1 MVFVV
6 MARYPKAKIRRRRS
20 WDMEHCRDPVPDGAV
35 VTSYG
40 HVEDAGKNIVVKV
53 GRFELKLHHPLA
65 REAWKSCQEGVPLQF
80 KWGRFF
86 KDGAP
91 TWMFHN

>member
-1 MVFVV
+1 MIVSVFVV
-6 MARYPKAKIRRRRS
+6 MARYLKAPAWVI
-20 WDMEHCRDPVPDGAV
+20 EHCRDPGPDGAV

-65 REAWKSCQEGVPLQF
+65 REAWKSCQEGILLQF
-80 KWGRFF
+80 NRGVFF
-86 KDGAP
+86 KDGTP
-91 TWMFHN
+91 TWIIS